1 MQSQAHGAEQL
12 QTQAIQ
18 QAASKLIVSG
28 CQNETVAGIVR
39 GEYVATSEN
48 HGRPVFRRTEQSNNM
63 DVLIYFWDDRDG
75 ASFSGW
81 WFGPAVGG
89 DQVWAYSPDKSMVPP
104 SSQWRVPYDGAV
116 DASFSVQVVG
126 SQEQQAYQQMAQQNQ
141 QYQQAQQGYAQ
152 GCGPCGPCG
161 QAGYQQNV
169 GHQEWQEAQRRQQE
183 EQNAVQMVRQAIHRV
198 RTTSPEALDQACAEM
213 QDVFNK
219 IGSECGNMWQRLQQ
233 EVYQAT
239 QMAAER
245 KETYRQQR
253 EEEEKRMKERE
264 AVTAQL
270 LQELSQLVVAA
281 EGSVSELKE
290 KVQPIMDTSL
300 DLSELDKSSAGFDEV
315 KGKAKAS
322 CRACSDFLLSKRFA
336 MEEARSVVAE
346 TREQL
351 VQLQRKIH
359 GAFVNMA
366 TCVNGL
372 EAKIDGAHRKE
383 KALKY
388 MEKREEL
395 FRKYDVDNDGMLNAQ
410 EIAAYAQGEYSFQVP
425 QSVIDKLVGCGDD
438 KKGVE
443 KQNLAR
449 VRQAVGVAREEA
461 AVKRRRVEA
470 EKRRKELEAE
480 KEALEAN
487 TGDVAWQGLE
497 MSLVWIV
504 ALLWR
509 CCAKEWPVYAD
520 MHEIAGL
527 QAFSN
532 WPASANTVFV
542 LFHGCN
548 NGGSEWFQK
557 PEEVIFLRAVL
568 ARSAAILAFTNPVHD
583 GSFCWPN
590 SDGSDFEDVA
600 AAILNGAR
608 RIFQS
613 KTTIPL
619 DLIFVG
625 ASSGGTFAL
634 DAQPIACC
642 LGYANEH
649 LLVRTPSPEVE
660 DSHGEGS
667 DHKTGR
673 SWARW
678 WLFFRWNSKLVGHPR
693 SDFPA
698 TGIIYMPRDVS
709 FASEAAVAQL
719 LLSLKRM
726 NVAAKAWPVGPR
738 KLTAS
743 DFLRSLNEAS
753 VSRFIEALTDLG
765 LVEAEE
771 VVADPRRFPWQRTLV
786 ALRER

>member
-1 MQSQAHGAEQL
+1 MAYYTAQQVAGYPGYANAAVEANAQLQQYAQQQMLQQQMLQQQQIQLQQQQLQQQMQMQGTPGYAQMQSQAHGAEQL

-480 KEALEAN
+480 KEALEAK
-487 TGDVAWQGLE
+487 LE
-497 MSLVWIV
+497 AASKYVEEYVGVVEEVEL
-504 ALLWR
+504 A
-509 CCAKEWPVYAD
+509 AKELAD
-520 MHEIAGL
+520 ESGVSKPGPEKAETLLETAKGKLAAIKEHLGSLESGCSEELKSTLQVGLGPCQVKVKDFQERLSRLSHTVAQHKLSVETTKEETTSKTQEGGEGGTSEGTDTQNGGAAATATATPAAAPLAVDPPAAAPPAPPAAPPEIASP
-527 QAFSN
+527 Q
-532 WPASANTVFV
+532 P
-542 LFHGCN
+542 
-548 NGGSEWFQK
+548 
-557 PEEVIFLRAVL
+557 
-568 ARSAAILAFTNPVHD
+568 
-583 GSFCWPN
+583 
-590 SDGSDFEDVA
+590 A
-600 AAILNGAR
+600 AA
-608 RIFQS
+608 
-613 KTTIPL
+613 
-619 DLIFVG
+619 VG
-625 ASSGGTFAL
+625 HA
-634 DAQPIACC
+634 AQK
-642 LGYANEH
+642 
-649 LLVRTPSPEVE
+649 E
-660 DSHGEGS
+660 DSQMQIDEPAQAGKPQEACAVPEGDKS
-667 DHKTGR
+667 G
-673 SWARW
+673 A
-678 WLFFRWNSKLVGHPR
+678 
-693 SDFPA
+693 
-698 TGIIYMPRDVS
+698 
-709 FASEAAVAQL
+709 
-719 LLSLKRM
+719 
-726 NVAAKAWPVGPR
+726 
-738 KLTAS
+738 
-743 DFLRSLNEAS
+743 
-753 VSRFIEALTDLG
+753 
-765 LVEAEE
+765 
-771 VVADPRRFPWQRTLV
+771 
-786 ALRER
+786 

>member
-1 MQSQAHGAEQL
+1 MAYYTAQQVAGYPGYANAAVEANAQLQQYAQQQMLQQQMLQQQQIQLQQQQLQQQMQMQGTPGYAQMQSQQAHGAEQL

-39 GEYVATSEN
+39 GEYVAASEN

-104 SSQWRVPYDGAV
+104 SSQWRVPYDGPV

-141 QYQQAQQGYAQ
+141 YQQAQQGYTQ
-152 GCGPCGPCG
+152 GCGPCG
-161 QAGYQQNV
+161 QAGFQQNM

-183 EQNAVQMVRQAIHRV
+183 EQNAIQMVRQAIHRV

-219 IGSECGNMWQRLQQ
+219 VGGECGNTWQRLQQ

-270 LQELSQLVVAA
+270 LQELSQLVIAA

-383 KALKY
+383 KALKH

-425 QSVIDKLVGCGDD
+425 QSVIDKLVGSGDD
-438 KKGVE
+438 RRGVD

-470 EKRRKELEAE
+470 EKRRRELEAE
-480 KEALEAN
+480 KEALEAK
-487 TGDVAWQGLE
+487 LE
-497 MSLVWIV
+497 AASKYVEESVGIV
-504 ALLWR
+504 EEVELA
-509 CCAKEWPVYAD
+509 AKELTDESGVSKPGPEKAETLLETAKGKLAAIKEHLGSLESGCSEELKSTLQV
-520 MHEIAGL
+520 GL
-527 QAFSN
+527 GPCQVKVKDFQERLSRLSHTVAQHKLSVEATKEETTSKTQEGGEGG
-532 WPASANTVFV
+532 ASEGTDTQ
-542 LFHGCN
+542 
-548 NGGSEWFQK
+548 NGGT
-557 PEEVIFLRAVL
+557 
-568 ARSAAILAFTNPVHD
+568 AAPTTAPPAPPAANALTAGP
-583 GSFCWPN
+583 
-590 SDGSDFEDVA
+590 A
-600 AAILNGAR
+600 AAPPA
-608 RIFQS
+608 
-613 KTTIPL
+613 PPEM
-619 DLIFVG
+619 
-625 ASSGGTFAL
+625 ASVP
-634 DAQPIACC
+634 QPA
-642 LGYANEH
+642 A
-649 LLVRTPSPEVE
+649 
-660 DSHGEGS
+660 
-667 DHKTGR
+667 
-673 SWARW
+673 A
-678 WLFFRWNSKLVGHPR
+678 VGHEVQKENSPMQI
-693 SDFPA
+693 DEPA
-698 TGIIYMPRDVS
+698 QAGKPQ
-709 FASEAAVAQL
+709 EAC
-719 LLSLKRM
+719 
-726 NVAAKAWPVGPR
+726 AAPEGDKSGA
-738 KLTAS
+738 
-743 DFLRSLNEAS
+743 
-753 VSRFIEALTDLG
+753 
-765 LVEAEE
+765 
-771 VVADPRRFPWQRTLV
+771 
-786 ALRER
+786 